1 MRVNTSILMM
11 HTFTSNP
18 NNTRHLNSGFS
29 ILELLISVILLGLV
43 MSVLFAAFFQISNS
57 SLKVQSTL
65 DARQELRLL
74 MKIVLDDL
82 QKVRYLKHFAESDQ
96 SESKQRETGLIADRI
111 LGPED
116 PETGQI
122 GEVTS
127 IDFHTSIKSRFFPE
141 NRSLDPE
148 LHEVSYSLQE
158 NPDTKRWEFIRRE
171 DFYIDNNLREGGKY
185 HVLSEEVTKFEL
197 EFLESETALAE
208 GGFIEKWTKVWDSDE
223 RKCHDL
229 NVKEKFCLPRAVR
242 LTMALKAKEE
252 KTISD
257 TQVIN
262 LCIPPCNKELFD

>member
-1 MRVNTSILMM
+1 MM
-11 HTFTSNP
+11 PTFTSKP
-18 NNTRHLNSGFS
+18 NNARHLNSGFS
-29 ILELLISVILLGLV
+29 ILELLISVTLLGLV
-43 MSVLFAAFFQISNS
+43 MSVLYAAFFQISNS

-96 SESKQRETGLIADRI
+96 SETQQRETGLIADRN
-111 LGPED
+111 LGPENPD
-116 PETGQI
+116 TGQI
-122 GEVTS
+122 EEVTG

-141 NRSLDPE
+141 ESSRDPE
-148 LHEVSYSLQE
+148 LHEVGYSLQE
-158 NPDTKRWEFIRRE
+158 NPDTKTWEFIRRE

-185 HVLSEEVTKFEL
+185 HVLSEEVTMFEL

-208 GGFIEKWTKVWDSDE
+208 GGFREKWTKVWDSDE
-223 RKCHDL
+223 RLCHDL
-229 NVKEKFCLPRAVR
+229 KVKENFCLPRAVR
-242 LTMALKAKEE
+242 LTMALMAKGE

-262 LCIPPCNKELFD
+262 LCLPPCNKELFD